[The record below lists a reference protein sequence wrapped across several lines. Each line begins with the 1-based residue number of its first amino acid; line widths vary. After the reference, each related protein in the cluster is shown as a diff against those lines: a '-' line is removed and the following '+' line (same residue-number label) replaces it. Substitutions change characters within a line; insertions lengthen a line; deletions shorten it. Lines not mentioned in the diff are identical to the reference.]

1 MKKIKFVKRSA
12 LALFSAVLLFSPNNL
27 YALSDQADINPF
39 DEWKTEAVNYP
50 EAGQLVPAGPIEIE
64 WEKLTGV
71 DVLKYEVY
79 LDGKLQTVNIVDNET
94 FYSCEVYTTE
104 VAQHQIKVLAVLN
117 DDTKIS
123 TSIRNFYVSKKGLG
137 FHSSAGHSAIEEAQN
152 MGISWYYNWGTAPDY
167 TGKCPSGDLSAELDY
182 VPMIWGGYEGSN
194 DKITEIKNAGYK
206 TILGYN
212 EPDFADQSNVLVETA
227 ITNQKYFTESGLRI
241 GAPATA
247 NGTPD
252 SEWFNNYWQGIN
264 PDDIDFIPIHNY
276 PGYIG
281 NTDSEIK
288 DNAKNFLQL
297 VVKTHKE
304 YKKPIWVTEFA
315 VANWDP
321 YWDGYNGANIENKA
335 EVRKFMEYVV
345 NGFDDIKGLED
356 LDFVERYAWFSFDAS
371 DRFGGD
377 SGLFN
382 TKVDNEKNNNL
393 TVGSLTDLGVLYRNL
408 GNPKMYTLPEL
419 DGTKSNLPSDEYV
432 DDVIE
437 VIIDGKKV
445 NVKYGDTLAG
455 MSDPVKKG
463 YAFKGWYTN
472 SECTMP
478 YDLNKQITEKTIV
491 YAKWVETFN
500 VIIDGNVFIVEKGTN
515 LPQLE
520 IPTKNGYNF
529 KGWYSDQNYNKEF
542 DFNASILTNITV
554 YTKWAKVLKVN
565 IDGIEMKVEEGEKVV
580 RPALPKKD
588 GYVFMGWYSDQ
599 EYTKL
604 FDFDQIITQDTI
616 IYPKW
621 IKDDEL
627 DRDTDS
633 LIAEKKNQTSTNN
646 KIATDDVCKIQNYF
660 FGIFSS
666 IGILAIL
673 KRKYY

>member
-1 MKKIKFVKRSA
+1 
-12 LALFSAVLLFSPNNL
+12 
-27 YALSDQADINPF
+27 
-39 DEWKTEAVNYP
+39 
-50 EAGQLVPAGPIEIE
+50 
-64 WEKLTGV
+64 
-71 DVLKYEVY
+71 
-79 LDGKLQTVNIVDNET
+79 
-94 FYSCEVYTTE
+94 
-104 VAQHQIKVLAVLN
+104 
-117 DDTKIS
+117 
-123 TSIRNFYVSKKGLG
+123 
-137 FHSSAGHSAIEEAQN
+137 
-152 MGISWYYNWGTAPDY
+152 
-167 TGKCPSGDLSAELDY
+167 
-182 VPMIWGGYEGSN
+182 
-194 DKITEIKNAGYK
+194 
-206 TILGYN
+206 
-212 EPDFADQSNVLVETA
+212 
-227 ITNQKYFTESGLRI
+227 
-241 GAPATA
+241 
-247 NGTPD
+247 
-252 SEWFNNYWQGIN
+252 
-264 PDDIDFIPIHNY
+264 
-276 PGYIG
+276 
-281 NTDSEIK
+281 
-288 DNAKNFLQL
+288 
-297 VVKTHKE
+297 
-304 YKKPIWVTEFA
+304 
-315 VANWDP
+315 
-321 YWDGYNGANIENKA
+321 
-335 EVRKFMEYVV
+335 
-345 NGFDDIKGLED
+345 
-356 LDFVERYAWFSFDAS
+356 
-371 DRFGGD
+371 
-377 SGLFN
+377 
-382 TKVDNEKNNNL
+382 
-393 TVGSLTDLGVLYRNL
+393 
-408 GNPKMYTLPEL
+408 
-419 DGTKSNLPSDEYV
+419 
-432 DDVIE
+432 
-437 VIIDGKKV
+437 
-445 NVKYGDTLAG
+445 

-633 LIAEKKNQTSTNN
+633 LITEKKNQTSTNN